1 MTTSTFIEEFK
12 KAYETIDAKLDEN
25 AAVHDALYKAF
36 VVPMGEMHDGADGE
50 YIENDFKGKNGKG
63 GNGKGMPMGGG
74 DFIDGAE
81 GGKVK
86 RDLKSKAGSGSSGKV
101 LEGDGDFVDGAST
114 KKIQKK

>member
-1 MTTSTFIEEFK
+1 MTTSFIQEFK
-12 KAYETIDAKLDEN
+12 KAYETIDARLDEN

-36 VVPMGEMHDGADGE
+36 VVPMGDMLDGAEGDG
-50 YIENDFKGKNGKG
+50 IENDFKGKNGKG
-63 GNGKGMPMGGG
+63 NSKGMPMGGG